1 MDVENTI
8 EASKEPMNFINYLL
22 TLDQENK
29 KDILNIIQ
37 YTILGIIPIILILKA
52 VKHFVPEEDESK
64 GNLEIIL
71 ESLGQIIFMI
81 IALWFTDRL
90 IRYFN
95 PYSGK
100 EYQSFNSINFILPFL
115 LIISTM
121 QTKLGSKLN
130 ILVERTI
137 NLWKQNNG
145 NTNQKNIMPP
155 ISNNEPLDKNVSL
168 DTAKLLPA
176 NKELTNIPEQNNPDF
191 NNMYENTINPLQ
203 EAASPKQ
210 EEPMAANDSGN
221 MFGNW

>member
-1 MDVENTI
+1 MDIENTI
-8 EASKEPMNFINYLL
+8 ETSKEPMNFINYLL

-95 PYSGK
+95 TYSGK

-176 NKELTNIPEQNNPDF
+176 NKELTNIPEQNKPDF

-203 EAASPKQ
+203 EAASPKE

>member
-95 PYSGK
+95 TYSGK

-168 DTAKLLPA
+168 DTAKLLPS

-210 EEPMAANDSGN
+210 EEPMAANDSGT
-221 MFGNW
+221 MFGSW

>member
-22 TLDQENK
+22 TLDKENK

-95 PYSGK
+95 TYSGK

-168 DTAKLLPA
+168 DTAKLLPS

-210 EEPMAANDSGN
+210 EEPMAANDSGT
-221 MFGNW
+221 MFGSW

>member
-1 MDVENTI
+1 MDIENTI

-95 PYSGK
+95 TYSGK

-176 NKELTNIPEQNNPDF
+176 NKELTNIPEQNKPDF

-203 EAASPKQ
+203 EAASPKE
-210 EEPMAANDSGN
+210 EEPMAANDSGT

>member
-1 MDVENTI
+1 
-8 EASKEPMNFINYLL
+8 
-22 TLDQENK
+22 
-29 KDILNIIQ
+29 
-37 YTILGIIPIILILKA
+37 
-52 VKHFVPEEDESK
+52 
-64 GNLEIIL
+64 
-71 ESLGQIIFMI
+71 
-81 IALWFTDRL
+81 
-90 IRYFN
+90 
-95 PYSGK
+95 
-100 EYQSFNSINFILPFL
+100 
-115 LIISTM
+115 M

-168 DTAKLLPA
+168 DTAKLLPS

-203 EAASPKQ
+203 EAASPKH